1 MKQPIFIS
9 LTLADVGSNP
19 DVEVNA
25 DKIQVMHRTHDG
37 VTRLVLDDAKSTIR
51 VQEDPDTIKYFI
63 KQEILDMQEGED
75 A

>member
-19 DVEVNA
+19 EIEVNA
-25 DKIQVMHRTHDG
+25 DKIQLMHRIHDNS
-37 VTRLVLDDAKSTIR
+37 TRLILDDAKSTIR

-63 KQEILDMQEGED
+63 RQEILDLEAGEE
-75 A
+75 